1 MNQPFANIGILKRIK
16 QEFLFYYLSTI
27 TLRLLN
33 IIDKTHPKPD
43 SILILRIDAI
53 GDFVLFTGCL
63 KSLREIYSNSL
74 ITLAVN
80 SEFKNLAE
88 TCPYVDKIV
97 VWDPHRWQSN
107 YLYRIKFLNILRTAG
122 FSSAIYP
129 VHSRILGGDYMILWT
144 GAQERIGFDGEHLNV
159 TPKYKTK
166 LDSFYTT
173 LVNSGSLKTEIE
185 RNKSLIE
192 SLGGNVTTP
201 YQTALWP
208 TPQDYHYVTTF
219 IKDANL
225 TAQQWLAVCPG
236 SRFQGRRW
244 NPDNY
249 AQLIQKIWQKFQIK
263 TIIIGSPQE
272 AGLAEK
278 IATAS
283 KIAQPI
289 VAAGKFTLRQLAAL
303 LSHSTLFIGNETGP
317 VHIAIAMQTPT
328 ICILGGG
335 HFGRYL
341 PYGNPALHRIVY
353 HKMDCFNC
361 NWRCKYNT
369 TICIEQIGFQQ
380 VWAEANDLLSRLSA
394 PAKQTSPAFV

>member
-1 MNQPFANIGILKRIK
+1 MNQPFANIGTLKKIK
-16 QEFLFYYLSTI
+16 REFLFHYLSTI
-27 TLRLLN
+27 TLRFLN
-33 IIDKTHPKPD
+33 IIDKTPPKSD

-63 KSLREIYSNSL
+63 KSIREIYSKSL
-74 ITLAVN
+74 ITLVVN

-97 VWDPHRWQSN
+97 VWDAHRWQSN

-129 VHSRILGGDYMILWT
+129 VHSRVLGGDYMILWT
-144 GAQERIGFDGEHLNV
+144 GAPKRIGFDGEHLNV

-173 LVNSGSLKTEIE
+173 LVNSSGLKTEIE
-185 RNKSLIE
+185 RNKSLIG
-192 SLGGNVTTP
+192 SLGGNVTTS
-201 YQTALWP
+201 YQTALWL
-208 TPQDYHYVTTF
+208 TPQDYHCATTF
-219 IKDANL
+219 IKKANL
-225 TAQQWLAVCPG
+225 TGRRWLAVCPG

-263 TIIIGSPQE
+263 TIIIGSTQE

-289 VAAGKFTLRQLAAL
+289 VAAGTFTLRQLAAL
-303 LSHSTLFIGNETGP
+303 LSGATLYVGNDTGP
-317 VHIAIAMQTPT
+317 VHIAIAMRTPT

-335 HFGRYL
+335 NFGGYH

-361 NWRCKYNT
+361 SWKCKYNT
-369 TICIEQIGFQQ
+369 TMCIERISFEQ
-380 VWAEANDLLSRLSA
+380 VWAETNDLLSRLPA